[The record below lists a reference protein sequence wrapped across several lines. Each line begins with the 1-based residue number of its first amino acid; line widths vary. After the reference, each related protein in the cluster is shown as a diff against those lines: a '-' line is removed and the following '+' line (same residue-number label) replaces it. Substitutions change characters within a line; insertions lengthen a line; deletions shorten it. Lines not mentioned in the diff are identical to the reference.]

1 MNVKVLHPNEM
12 LSKEEIVN
20 VKGGLNNGLTGDGD
34 GCTCDCI
41 FVNSNSQT
49 KPTPITNPGD
59 KPIKR

>member
-34 GCTCDCI
+34 GCTCDCWI
-41 FVNSNSQT
+41 GNTNTETPV
-49 KPTPITNPGD
+49 KPITNPD
-59 KPIKR
+59 VKPIRP